1 MDVRLAGAGRAA
13 DGQLLERTAVAAHR
27 VTLEVDEYEHTVII
41 LDVLAQIVDL
51 EDLAV
56 FDGPFDVR
64 TLGVHDV
71 NIKQVAPMMLLHQ
84 LDVLGRLVARAAV
97 GCVALNNGAVDGVD
111 DGLHKLGVQVVLV
124 AVLAAMDLD
133 GHLAGQLDAKLA
145 VHLHNGFGGE
155 LVGEIDSRV
164 SHNRGPPFKI
174 VA

>member
-27 VTLEVDEYEHTVII
+27 VTLEVDEHEHTVII

-56 FDGPFDVR
+56 LDGPFDVR

-124 AVLAAMDLD
+124 AILAAVDLD
-133 GHLAGQLDAKLA
+133 GHLAGQLDAQLA

-155 LVGEIDSRV
+155 FVGEIDCGF
-164 SHNRGPPFKI
+164 SHNRGTS
-174 VA
+174 V

>member
-1 MDVRLAGAGRAA
+1 M
-13 DGQLLERTAVAAHR
+13 
-27 VTLEVDEYEHTVII
+27 TLEVDEHEHTVII
-41 LDVLAQIVDL
+41 LDVFAQIVDL

-56 FDGPFDVR
+56 LDGPFDVR

-133 GHLAGQLDAKLA
+133 GHLAGQLDAQLA

-155 LVGEIDSRV
+155 FVGEIDSRV